1 MLDKLYKEYIDMF
14 NEEIELPQFV
24 DAEYDEKI
32 KILKQCLEKK
42 EPIYKNKYFNENFFE
57 N

>member
-1 MLDKLYKEYIDMF
+1 MF